1 MERQGYPPGAALRQ
15 QAIETAWNQ
24 ELNRV
29 VMTSELGKLGMQI
42 SKKEVGDILYGANP
56 PQDLKQQ
63 FTDEKTGAYNALM
76 AKQQI
81 DQMMKSKQTPP
92 QQKEQFNQYIAKL
105 KASYFF
111 SINCANDIFLAT
123 K

>member
-1 MERQGYPPGAALRQ
+1 MTNRKQAWKNRAIPGAASRQ

-24 ELNRV
+24 ELARI
-29 VMTSELGKLGMQI
+29 VMASELDKLGMQI
-42 SKKEVGDILYGANP
+42 GKKEVGDILYGANP

-63 FTDEKTGAYNALM
+63 FTDPQTGAYNPQL

-92 QQKEQFNQYIAKL
+92 
-105 KASYFF
+105 
-111 SINCANDIFLAT
+111 AT
-123 K
+123 KRAVQSIILASWSL